1 MNTLRSEW
9 VLLLIGDL
17 AALILSLYIT
27 LLVRY
32 QTFPAEALLTQHYI
46 PFSLLFIVSIILFFI
61 AGLYDRQTLFT
72 RSELPSTIFATQ
84 TINVIVAALFFFF
97 VPLFAIAP
105 KTNLLLFLFFSTV
118 SIVLWRIFIF
128 PRIWARGKC
137 ETALIISSAPEVS
150 ELVAEVNGNDRYSF
164 TCLSPVSLKGEN
176 RETLSSE
183 EIVREVTQRLAEDA
197 PTVIIA
203 DSGDDALRPLL
214 PYLFRY
220 VFANPR
226 TTFVNFNE
234 LYESLFERVA
244 LSSLNPE
251 WFLEHATRPPQ
262 VAYDIVKRG
271 IDIIGGV
278 CIGFV
283 LVLVTP
289 LIWIAMRI
297 EGEGSFY
304 ITQDRLGRYNK
315 PIRIFKIRTMTNN
328 ERKGAWIGETENK
341 VTRLGHVL
349 RRTSIDELPQIF
361 SVLKGD
367 LSLIGPRSDIVA
379 LGERLA
385 SEVPYYTV
393 RYTVTPGITGW
404 AQTHQRY
411 APGQINPQSIE
422 DSKVRLQ
429 YDLYYIKHR
438 SLLLDIS
445 IALRTIKT
453 LLVRLIP

>member
-9 VLLLIGDL
+9 MLLLVGDL
-17 AALILSLYIT
+17 IALILSLYVT

-32 QTFPAEALLTQHYI
+32 QAFPSETLLTQHYI
-46 PFSLLFIVSIILFFI
+46 PFSLLFIVSILLFFI
-61 AGLYDRQTLFT
+61 AGLYDRQTLFA
-72 RSELPSTIFATQ
+72 RSELPGTIFATQ

-97 VPLFAIAP
+97 IPLFAIAP
-105 KTNLLLFLFFSTV
+105 KTNLLLFLFFSTL
-118 SIVLWRIFIF
+118 SIVVWRIFLF
-128 PRIWARGKC
+128 PRVWARGRC
-137 ETALIISSAPEVS
+137 ETALVISSAPEVS
-150 ELVAEVNGNDRYSF
+150 ELIAEVNGNDRYSF
-164 TCLSPVSLKGEN
+164 TCLSPVFLEGTDGKV
-176 RETLSSE
+176 LSAE
-183 EIVREVTQRLAEDA
+183 EVIKQVTQRLAEDA

-203 DSGDDALRPLL
+203 DSGDDTLRPLL
-214 PYLFRY
+214 PHIFRY

-271 IDIIGGV
+271 IDIVGGV
-278 CIGFV
+278 CIGVV
-283 LVLVTP
+283 LLVITP
-289 LIWIAMRI
+289 FIWIAMRI
-297 EGEGSFY
+297 EGDGPFY

-315 PIRIFKIRTMTNN
+315 PIRIFKIRTMTSND
-328 ERKGAWIGETENK
+328 RRGAWIGETENK

-349 RRTSIDELPQIF
+349 RRTSVDELPQIF
-361 SVLKGD
+361 SVLRGE

-422 DSKVRLQ
+422 DSKIRLQ

-445 IALRTIKT
+445 IALRTLKT
-453 LLVRLIP
+453 LAVRLIP